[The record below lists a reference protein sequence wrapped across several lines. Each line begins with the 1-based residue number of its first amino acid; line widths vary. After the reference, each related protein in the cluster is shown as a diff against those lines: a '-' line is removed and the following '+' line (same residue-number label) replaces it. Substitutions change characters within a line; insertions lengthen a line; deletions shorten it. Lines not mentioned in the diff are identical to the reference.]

1 MSLKLL
7 ILDMDGTLVDTI
19 RDITDAL
26 NYALGPYGL
35 NNLSIEE
42 TTPMVGE
49 GLTRLVEKVLGN
61 KKIQPRDEITE
72 RFLGYYSE
80 HLTDNSTLYPGVEKT
95 LKQLTKYRKA
105 VISNKREYLST
116 RLLNELNMLKPFDLI
131 VGSDTTPERKPSPV
145 PVLYVCN
152 KLGISPLESV
162 VIGDSKYDI
171 EAGKN
176 AGTKTIGV
184 TYGYGTGEQLKGA
197 DYIIDSFSELID
209 KGILRKIDPDL

>member
-7 ILDMDGTLVDTI
+7 ILDLDGTLVDTI

-145 PVLYVCN
+145 PVHYVCN